1 MKLSLL
7 SILSL
12 LPVYTFALVGI
23 SWNVANTPSAG
34 LKDIT
39 FPFNMA
45 NAAHVSG
52 YYYAQQF
59 TFVNAPTVGYTG
71 IQPRP
76 NQNGRSIVHGV
87 FSSFINGTTT
97 NDANC
102 HSGADGGPGVSCA
115 VEVASDYSHTYNMM
129 VENTSGTT
137 WNGTMV
143 DTVTGVRTHV
153 GSWTLPSN
161 MGGIKSS
168 QVGFIEYYLW
178 NDGKNHPCNT
188 LPKTSVFFGIP
199 TTMTLGA
206 IPSLGN
212 AYEYGNCVG
221 QVNFVTSRSPL
232 GVSVSVGVV

>member
-1 MKLSLL
+1 M
-7 SILSL
+7 
-12 LPVYTFALVGI
+12 V
-23 SWNVANTPSAG
+23 
-34 LKDIT
+34 
-39 FPFNMA
+39 
-45 NAAHVSG
+45 
-52 YYYAQQF
+52 
-59 TFVNAPTVGYTG
+59 
-71 IQPRP
+71 
-76 NQNGRSIVHGV
+76 
-87 FSSFINGTTT
+87 
-97 NDANC
+97 
-102 HSGADGGPGVSCA
+102 
-115 VEVASDYSHTYNMM
+115 

-137 WNGTMV
+137 WRGTMV
-143 DTVTGVRTHV
+143 DTVTGVRTRV

-232 GVSVSVGVV
+232 GVSVSVGVAPNVALGSGKSFVVQDEEKGCFA